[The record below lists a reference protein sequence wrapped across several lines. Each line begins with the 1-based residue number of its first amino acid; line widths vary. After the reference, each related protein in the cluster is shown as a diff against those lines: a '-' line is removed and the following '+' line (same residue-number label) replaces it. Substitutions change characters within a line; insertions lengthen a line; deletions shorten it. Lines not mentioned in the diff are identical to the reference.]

1 MSETWTVRTVL
12 GWTTEYL
19 AKRGIDSPRL
29 TAEMLLAHALKLSRV
44 YLYTDLDRPLV
55 KAERAG
61 FRSLIE
67 RRAAGEPTHYLIGS
81 REFYNRSFAVDP
93 RVLIPRPETELLV
106 ESVLRSVPKDGSS
119 QLLDVCTG
127 SGCIAV
133 SLAAER
139 PQASL
144 WATELS
150 TEACEVA
157 RANAL
162 ALKVDQ
168 RLKVLQGDL
177 FEPLAPGVR
186 FDAVVSNPPYVSS
199 GEIAGLAAEV
209 RREPLTAL
217 DGGTDGLALLRRI
230 IAGAG
235 SWLKPG
241 GLLALEIGE
250 KQGGAVLDLLQRAG
264 YADARIE
271 KDLARLDRLALGN
284 SSSSVQADG

>member
-29 TAEMLLAHALKLSRV
+29 TAEMLLAHALRLSRV

-67 RRAAGEPTHYLIGS
+67 RRAAGEPTHYLIGA

-106 ESVLRSVPKDGSS
+106 ESVLRAVPKDRSS

-139 PQASL
+139 PQASV

-150 TEACEVA
+150 TDACEVA

-162 ALKVDQ
+162 ANKVDG
-168 RLKVLQGDL
+168 RIKVLQGDL

-199 GEIAGLAAEV
+199 GEIAGLSAEV

-217 DGGTDGLALLRRI
+217 DGGADGLALLRRI

-235 SWLKPG
+235 SRLKPG

-250 KQGGAVLDLLQRAG
+250 KQGEAVLDLLRRAG
-264 YADARIE
+264 YANARIE